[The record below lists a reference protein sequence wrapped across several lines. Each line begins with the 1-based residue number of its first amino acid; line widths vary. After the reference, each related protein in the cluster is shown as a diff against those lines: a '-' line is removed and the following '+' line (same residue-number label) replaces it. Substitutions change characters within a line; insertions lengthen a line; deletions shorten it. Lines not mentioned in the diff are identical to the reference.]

1 MFSFKVDTSG
11 VERHFK
17 ELSRAAE
24 ALNAPINVEFNPA
37 DATDVQRAI
46 SLIERTI
53 DERAAPFCGNRDAQQ
68 LANDLKARFREQ
80 IMEKGEI
87 AARQN

>member
-1 MFSFKVDTSG
+1 MFSLKIDSSG
-11 VERHFK
+11 AERHFK

-46 SLIERTI
+46 SQIESAI
-53 DERAAPFCGNRDAQQ
+53 DERIGPFRRNRDAQQ
-68 LANDLKARFREQ
+68 LADELKARFREQ
-80 IMEKGEI
+80 IMQKAES
-87 AARQN
+87 AAQQN